1 MAVGPEMFR
10 EDAKRTM
17 NLIVSQMQSENMAPD
32 DAQVLD
38 TSAYVNVCRRSI
50 RLHTSE
56 NMAPDDAQV
65 LDTLTYADVC
75 FVLSRGCSARI
86 GRRTRAMLR

>member
-1 MAVGPEMFR
+1 MQVGVAVGPEMFR

-50 RLHTSE
+50 RLHSQRMQTKHTSAYVRE
-56 NMAPDDAQV
+56 YGP
-65 LDTLTYADVC
+65 
-75 FVLSRGCSARI
+75 R
-86 GRRTRAMLR
+86 